1 MPNRIS
7 VKVPHQDHYGMES
20 YRSSDK
26 GKEDHRVFYE
36 GDLVNRGWYWLLAK
50 DDKVDTLEKI
60 PFEVLKAE
68 QDEEDAE
75 EAERIRIKGH
85 DCQDYVCHGMYRRE
99 NGSLNDYYYCGEC
112 DETLQTG

>member
-1 MPNRIS
+1 MPNLVRL
-7 VKVPHQDHYGMES
+7 KLPHQDHYGMES
-20 YRSSDK
+20 YRSSGK
-26 GKEDHRVFYE
+26 GKEDRRVFYE
-36 GDLVNRGWYWLLAK
+36 GAWYYFIGTNGE
-50 DDKVDTLEKI
+50 VDTLEKI

-75 EAERIRIKGH
+75 EAERIQSKGH
-85 DCQDYVCHGMYRRE
+85 DCQDYVCHGMYRRD